1 MEYVLCGCCIFT
13 FPWFLL
19 PVCVRSVALSH
30 TQSYAYSNNSQ
41 QKTCLT
47 ISRLIDMREM
57 RVSLLLT
64 PSRSLEAKTSFSFI
78 RILVREC
85 AGNSLEPL
93 RLWDTFSVELYL
105 FFLSYSTYTVFLYKI
120 KPLKIAYLLLV
131 SITMLLF
138 FKEIVSIRYA
148 LLSFAAFVFE
158 KQQWRRRY
166 S

>member
-1 MEYVLCGCCIFT
+1 
-13 FPWFLL
+13 
-19 PVCVRSVALSH
+19 
-30 TQSYAYSNNSQ
+30 
-41 QKTCLT
+41 
-47 ISRLIDMREM
+47 MREM

-158 KQQWRRRY
+158 KQQ
-166 S
+166 